1 MKKRT
6 KFLAVVVA
14 TVMAASTILTGCGE
28 KENTSDE
35 KHTIGVILYGKDD
48 AFGAAE
54 YAYINSAAEA
64 LDVDIKWALNDYTA
78 EAQLAS
84 AENLAAAGCEGLLFL
99 PISDNSVELI
109 SDYCESNKIWFQMM
123 NRDISDDTIK
133 ENTQANPYYVGTSF
147 EANEDACDYMT
158 QILTEDGRTQVGLG
172 KVAAGSSLSN
182 RNDYFTEAAKKYGA
196 TILADY
202 TAPSD
207 GSTQAYVTYMQNF
220 TTSYPEMNGL
230 LMSSASGGGGET
242 VLNTLKS
249 LVDPGTIKI
258 CSFDTFEGMQEG
270 FNDGWLSCLAGCI
283 EIQSLFDFVML
294 YNAVDGH
301 PLADGYTVLY
311 QNFIFIT
318 SSEDCENYSKYI
330 SNPEY
335 MIYDAETIQ
344 SMTVRYNP
352 DCTLKTLTDIMDAY
366 TLESVVA
373 AATE

>member
-1 MKKRT
+1 
-6 KFLAVVVA
+6 
-14 TVMAASTILTGCGE
+14 
-28 KENTSDE
+28 
-35 KHTIGVILYGKDD
+35 
-48 AFGAAE
+48 
-54 YAYINSAAEA
+54 
-64 LDVDIKWALNDYTA
+64 
-78 EAQLAS
+78 
-84 AENLAAAGCEGLLFL
+84 
-99 PISDNSVELI
+99 
-109 SDYCESNKIWFQMM
+109 
-123 NRDISDDTIK
+123 
-133 ENTQANPYYVGTSF
+133 
-147 EANEDACDYMT
+147 MT

-270 FNDGWLSCLAGCI
+270 FNDGWLSCLAGGI